1 MDRYSTS
8 PSSLLSAIETA
19 SIDAIITIDHR
30 GLMQTFNPA
39 AQKLFGYSRDEVLGQ
54 NVKMLMPGHFREQHD
69 GYISNYLRTGER
81 KIIGIGRVVAGLR
94 KDGSSFPMELAVGEA
109 LVDGNRVFVGFIRDL
124 TQIESESRRAEMLQ
138 SELLHVNRLN
148 EMGEVA
154 ANLAHEVSQPL
165 AAIMNFTQA
174 VQHVLQRE
182 ERQDTPLLK
191 GLLEKIEAQAVR
203 ATDIVKRLR
212 AFVERRDIERQ
223 AEDMRVIVEEALGLA
238 NIESRNRSV
247 RAILELSSDPVL
259 VNVDRVQIQQVLVN
273 FIRNAADAMAD
284 LADREITIKSVRTD
298 ESQVHVTVS
307 DIGSGIAPQVADQL
321 FKPFVTTKKQ
331 GMGVGLSICKSII
344 ENHDGEIGFR
354 ANQPHGTTFFFTLPL
369 VSAAAIQPDQS

>member
-1 MDRYSTS
+1 MDRYSNS
-8 PSSLLSAIETA
+8 QPSLLSAIEAA
-19 SIDAIITIDHR
+19 SIDAIITIDQR

-39 AQKLFGYSRDEVLGQ
+39 AQKLFGYSRDEVLGK

-69 GYISNYLRTGER
+69 GYLSNYLETGEK

-94 KDGSSFPMELAVGEA
+94 KDGTSFPMELAVGEA
-109 LVDGNRVFVGFIRDL
+109 FVGENRVFIGFIRDL
-124 TQIESESRRAEMLQ
+124 TQIERESRRAEMLQ

-174 VQHVLQRE
+174 AHHILQRDLRE
-182 ERQDTPLLK
+182 DTQLFK

-223 AEDMRVIVEEALGLA
+223 PEDMRVIVEEALGLA

-247 RAILELSSDPVL
+247 RAILKLSSEPAL

-273 FIRNAADAMAD
+273 FIRNAADVMAE
-284 LADREITIKSVRTD
+284 LEDREITIESVHYDDTH
-298 ESQVHVTVS
+298 VHVSVS

-344 ENHDGEIGFR
+344 ENHAGEIGFR
-354 ANQPHGTTFFFTLPL
+354 ANSPRGTTFYFTLPL
-369 VSAAAIQPDQS
+369 VTAGETHPDRS

>member
-39 AQKLFGYSRDEVLGQ
+39 ARKLFGYSPDEVLGQ

-94 KDGSSFPMELAVGEA
+94 KDGTSFPMELAVGEA

-298 ESQVHVTVS
+298 ESHVHVTVS

>member
-8 PSSLLSAIETA
+8 PSSLLSAIEAA

-39 AQKLFGYSRDEVLGQ
+39 ARKLFGYSPDEVLGQ

-354 ANQPHGTTFFFTLPL
+354 ANQPRGTTFFFTLPL

>member
-1 MDRYSTS
+1 MDRYSNS
-8 PSSLLSAIETA
+8 QPSLLSAIETA

-39 AQKLFGYSRDEVLGQ
+39 AQKLFGYSREEVLGQ
-54 NVKMLMPGHFREQHD
+54 NVKMLMPGHFREEHD
-69 GYISNYLRTGER
+69 GYISNYLRTGEK

-94 KDGSSFPMELAVGEA
+94 KDGTSFPMELAVGEA
-109 LVDGNRVFVGFIRDL
+109 LVGSDRVFVGFIRDL
-124 TQIESESRRAEMLQ
+124 TKIEQESRRAEMLQ

-165 AAIMNFTQA
+165 AAIMNFSQA
-174 VQHVLQRE
+174 AQHLLQ
-182 ERQDTPLLK
+182 QDPGGKTELLK
-191 GLLEKIEAQAVR
+191 GLVEKIEAQAVR
-203 ATDIVKRLR
+203 ASDIVKRLR

-223 AEDMRVIVEEALGLA
+223 PEDIRKIVEEALGLA

-247 RAILELSSDPVL
+247 RAVLELSADPAL

-273 FIRNAADAMAD
+273 FIRNAADAMAE
-284 LADREITIKSVRTD
+284 LGDREITIKSVRTD
-298 ESQVHVTVS
+298 DMHVHVSVS
-307 DIGSGIAPQVADQL
+307 DIGSGIAPRIADQL

-354 ANQPHGTTFFFTLPL
+354 TNSPQGTTFYFTLPL
-369 VSAAAIQPDQS
+369 VSADELRSDQP

>member
-1 MDRYSTS
+1 MDRYSES
-8 PSSLLSAIETA
+8 LPSLLSAIEAA

-39 AQKLFGYSRDEVLGQ
+39 AQKLFGYSRDEVLGK
-54 NVKMLMPGHFREQHD
+54 NVKMLMPSHFREQHD
-69 GYISNYLRTGER
+69 GYVSNYLRTGER

-94 KDGSSFPMELAVGEA
+94 KDGTSFPMELAVGEA
-109 LVDGNRVFVGFIRDL
+109 MVDGNRVFVGFIRDL
-124 TQIESESRRAEMLQ
+124 TKIEQESRRAQMLQ

-182 ERQDTPLLK
+182 DRQDAQLLK

-223 AEDMRVIVEEALGLA
+223 PEDIRVIVEEALGLA

-247 RAILELSSDPVL
+247 RAILDLSSDPAL

-284 LADREITIKSVRTD
+284 LADREITIKSARASD
-298 ESQVHVTVS
+298 SQVHVTVS
-307 DIGSGIAPQVADQL
+307 DVGAGIAPEVADQL
-321 FKPFVTTKKQ
+321 FRPFVTTKKQ

-354 ANQPHGTTFFFTLPL
+354 SNTPRGTTFYFTLPL
-369 VSAAAIQPDQS
+369 VSADETLPDQS